1 MTKVNLSIR
10 VGPSGRE
17 LVFFMKSNPYKVGRA
32 EDCDLKLESKTVS
45 RQHCELKLK
54 SMGLTVLDLQSRN
67 GTLVNGEAVVPGKR
81 TLIKVG
87 DELKIGKYFLKVLS
101 TSSASAD
108 AEQPPDAISSVD
120 TSDYSSETKADTGAV
135 DDLLSD
141 LEQFISTFSLTKA
154 EANEATVG
162 QVPSQKQASGSMSS
176 QLSVE
181 DDAVPEPKG
190 SVETKDNNLSAWQK
204 PATKEATE
212 DTVANLST
220 EETQSD
226 LAEARRLDLRR
237 RLEEMKAKDS
247 KEAAERA
254 LKNLFKR

>member
-10 VGPSGRE
+10 VGTSGRE
-17 LVFFMKSNPYKVGRA
+17 LVFFMKSNPCKIGRA

-54 SMGLTVLDLQSRN
+54 SVGLTVVDLHSRN

-87 DELKIGKYFLKVLS
+87 DELKVGKYFLKVLS
-101 TSSASAD
+101 TSSNAAD
-108 AEQPPDAISSVD
+108 TEQPPVAMESINANTGSN
-120 TSDYSSETKADTGAV
+120 TETGAV

-141 LEQFISTFSLTKA
+141 LEQFISSFSLPIAKA
-154 EANEATVG
+154 TEETVG
-162 QVPSQKQASGSMSS
+162 QVPPQPPSSGSMAS
-176 QLSVE
+176 QLSIE
-181 DDAVPEPKG
+181 DDTEPSPAG
-190 SVETKDNNLSAWQK
+190 SVETNDNNQSAWQK
-204 PATKEATE
+204 PAAREATE

-226 LAEARRLDLRR
+226 LAEARRLEMRR

>member
-17 LVFFMKSNPYKVGRA
+17 LVFFMKSNPCKIGRA

-54 SMGLTVLDLQSRN
+54 SMGLTVVDLHSRN

-101 TSSASAD
+101 TSSASVDADQTPTAMASSDAD
-108 AEQPPDAISSVD
+108 AIAD
-120 TSDYSSETKADTGAV
+120 TSTGVV
-135 DDLLSD
+135 DDLLSE
-141 LEQFISTFSLTKA
+141 LEQFISSFSLTKA
-154 EANEATVG
+154 EANDETVG
-162 QVPSQKQASGSMSS
+162 QVRPQSQTSGSMAS

-181 DDAVPEPKG
+181 DDAEPTPTG
-190 SVETKDNNLSAWQK
+190 SVETNDSNQSAWQK
-204 PATKEATE
+204 PAAKEATE

-226 LAEARRLDLRR
+226 LAEARRLELRR

>member
-17 LVFFMKSNPYKVGRA
+17 LVLLMKSNPCKIGRS
-32 EDCDLKLESKTVS
+32 EDCELKLESKTVS

-54 SMGLTVLDLQSRN
+54 SAGLTVVDLQSRN
-67 GTLVNGEAVVPGKR
+67 GTLVNGEAIVPGKR
-81 TLIKVG
+81 TLIQAG
-87 DELKIGKYFLKVLS
+87 DEIKIGKYFLKVLS
-101 TSSASAD
+101 TSSASVD
-108 AEQPPDAISSVD
+108 AEQPPAAIAFVDAD
-120 TSDYSSETKADTGAV
+120 TSTDTDTDTAAV

-154 EANEATVG
+154 EANDETVG
-162 QVPSQKQASGSMSS
+162 QVPPQPPSSGSMAS
-176 QLSVE
+176 QLSIE
-181 DDAVPEPKG
+181 DDAEPSPTG
-190 SVETKDNNLSAWQK
+190 SVETNDSNQSVWQK
-204 PATKEATE
+204 PATTEATT

-220 EETQSD
+220 EETQID
-226 LAEARRLDLRR
+226 LAEARRLEMRR